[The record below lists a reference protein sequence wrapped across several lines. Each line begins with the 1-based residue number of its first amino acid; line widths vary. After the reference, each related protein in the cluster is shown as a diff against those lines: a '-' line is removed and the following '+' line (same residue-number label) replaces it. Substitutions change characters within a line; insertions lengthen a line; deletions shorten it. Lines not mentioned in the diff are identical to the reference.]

1 MGQNGFSITRDHPIT
16 RDHGDSSVAYC
27 LWPIIP
33 VLLCVLRGEEVL
45 PLLLILL
52 LTLFFHPIFLRVS
65 VSPCLRVSVVIL
77 CFCLCPRCAAVKVL
91 PLLLISCGLLPVACC
106 LALARRHRPTKQS
119 RRLQSLAPFSKVL
132 ARSAPAQLIHCV

>member
-45 PLLLILL
+45 PLLLILH

-65 VSPCLRVSVVIL
+65 VPPCLRGDPLLLVVSPLL
-77 CFCLCPRCAAVKVL
+77 CGEKVL
-91 PLLLISCGLLPVACC
+91 PLLLIACSLLPSSCSLPSPDQTKPAPSVARTI
-106 LALARRHRPTKQS
+106 L
-119 RRLQSLAPFSKVL
+119 
-132 ARSAPAQLIHCV
+132 